1 MYNIIY
7 IVCIITMPT
16 IENAKPSID
25 NLSEKDVKKEIK
37 KELKDLKNSVIKG
50 EKFQED
56 NEKQQKELERVY
68 NLKDEAKGWVV
79 NKMMSYR
86 DIITYLN
93 HKNDFVDNNEHEEF
107 YKALSDRKNMLE
119 EAFPDLKRN
128 VVMYVDVSGQKKYEE
143 KEEEKNLDNN
153 L

>member
-16 IENAKPSID
+16 IENAKLSID
-25 NLSEKDVKKEIK
+25 NLSEKDVKRGIK
-37 KELKDLKNSVIKG
+37 KELKDLKNSV
-50 EKFQED
+50 
-56 NEKQQKELERVY
+56 QQKELERVY

-93 HKNDFVDNNEHEEF
+93 HKNDFADNNKHEEF

-128 VVMYVDVSGQKKYEE
+128 VIMYVDVSGQKKYEE